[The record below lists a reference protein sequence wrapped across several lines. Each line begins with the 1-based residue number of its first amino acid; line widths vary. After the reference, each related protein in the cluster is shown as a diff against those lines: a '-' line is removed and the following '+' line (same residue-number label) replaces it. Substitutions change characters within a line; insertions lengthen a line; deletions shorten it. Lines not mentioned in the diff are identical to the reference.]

1 LRCHRNFGIPANT
14 CSKTT
19 MLLRLGRAQKMIRK
33 IRRSKGRSNC
43 ALQPRRNDLLA
54 NDCIKSES
62 SMTSQSREP
71 KSTLIG
77 ARTKFIAN

>member
-1 LRCHRNFGIPANT
+1 LRCHRNFGIPAKT

-19 MLLRLGRAQKMIRK
+19 MLLNLGRAQTIIRK
-33 IRRSKGRSNC
+33 IRRSRGRLSC

-54 NDCIKSES
+54 NDCIRSES

-71 KSTLIG
+71 RSTLIG
-77 ARTKFIAN
+77 AKTKFIAN